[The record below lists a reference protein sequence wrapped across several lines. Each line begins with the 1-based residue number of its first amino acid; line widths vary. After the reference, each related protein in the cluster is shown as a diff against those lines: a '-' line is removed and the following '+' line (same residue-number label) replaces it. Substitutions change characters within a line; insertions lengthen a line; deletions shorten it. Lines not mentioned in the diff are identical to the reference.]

1 MVTRSF
7 RIWVASVVTVA
18 GLAML
23 LFASRSGQT
32 RDIAAHSTPY
42 HPVAPVF
49 KQPTAAQSTP
59 PKGGP
64 TGLPHTSTAPSWL
77 GDLALAVGIAAAI
90 LLVAAI
96 TFYVVRAVR
105 ALDPNPDRTGPPPSD
120 LEFAPPGVA
129 DALADAVDEVLARI
143 ERGQPRDAI
152 VACWMRWEDV
162 AAEAGVARRPAE
174 TAADFTERVL
184 STYQVSNPT
193 LVRLAD
199 LYREA
204 RFSAHRMDDT
214 ARGEARS
221 ALEQVRAELL
231 AGRRNAESDS
241 DSDSDSDTDRDS
253 QRDTDGTEQPEGSPV
268 GGDGRGSR
276 S

>member
-1 MVTRSF
+1 VTVSRSF
-7 RIWVASVVTVA
+7 RVWVASVVTVA

-49 KQPTAAQSTP
+49 KQPTAAQVTP
-59 PKGGP
+59 P
-64 TGLPHTSTAPSWL
+64 TGRPNTLPHTGSAPGWL
-77 GDLALAVGIAAAI
+77 GDLALALGIAAAV
-90 LLVAAI
+90 LLVGAI
-96 TFYVVRAVR
+96 TWYVVRAVR
-105 ALDPNPDRTGPPPSD
+105 ALDRGKDRTGPPPSD

-129 DALADAVDEVLARI
+129 TALADAVDDVLAQI

-221 ALEQVRAELL
+221 ALEQVRVELL
-231 AGRRNAESDS
+231 AGRRNAEG
-241 DSDSDSDTDRDS
+241 TGA
-253 QRDTDGTEQPEGSPV
+253 DGTEEPAGSTV
-268 GGDGRGSR
+268 GGDGHGSR